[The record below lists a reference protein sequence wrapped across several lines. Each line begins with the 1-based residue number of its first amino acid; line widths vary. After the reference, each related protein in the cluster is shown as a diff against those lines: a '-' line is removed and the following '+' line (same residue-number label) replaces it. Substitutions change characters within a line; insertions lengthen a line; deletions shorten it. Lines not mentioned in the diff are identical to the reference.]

1 MGDVDTNQ
9 VREAES
15 LSRVDCVQL
24 LASATVGRVI
34 MTAHALPVALPVSY
48 ALSGED
54 VVFRAGEG
62 VKLDAAIAGTVVAF
76 EVDHIDPHLQMG
88 WSVLVTGLAHVV
100 TDPDELVE
108 LDRLGVPTW
117 LHPTQER
124 YVRITSGSVTGR
136 RVAPAPYGAPAPC
149 GAGPQ
154 PARQPASDAA
164 SPASP
169 ADRTRSS

>member
-1 MGDVDTNQ
+1 MRDVDTNQ
-9 VREAES
+9 VREAEI
-15 LSRVDCVQL
+15 LSRADCIEL
-24 LASATVGRVI
+24 LAGATVGRVI

-62 VKLDAAIAGTVVAF
+62 VKLDAATAGTVVAF

-88 WSVLVTGLAHVV
+88 WSVLVTGLARVV

-108 LDRLGVPTW
+108 LDRLDVPTW
-117 LHPTQER
+117 LHPAQER

-136 RVAPAPYGAPAPC
+136 RVAPAPS
-149 GAGPQ
+149 GAGQ
-154 PARQPASDAA
+154 RPARQPGSGAA